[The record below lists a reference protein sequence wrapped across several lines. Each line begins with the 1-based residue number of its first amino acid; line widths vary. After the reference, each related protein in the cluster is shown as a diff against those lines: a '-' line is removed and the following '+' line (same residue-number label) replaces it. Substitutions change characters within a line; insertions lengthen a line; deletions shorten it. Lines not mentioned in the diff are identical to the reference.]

1 MPRVHAVRTFYGT
14 REPSMPKQGGT
25 ILRGDDGTVYFIRDE
40 LLATLKV
47 DDQGVSKLE
56 SVMKEGGDRG
66 KVGPP
71 EVRGQGKADRAEVL
85 GYVAGDLLKDQ
96 PDDDRIVPVAA
107 AKSTY
112 M

>member
-1 MPRVHAVRTFYGT
+1 
-14 REPSMPKQGGT
+14 MPKKGGT

-40 LLATLKV
+40 LLATLQV
-47 DDQGVSKLE
+47 DDQGVSRIE
-56 SVMKEGGDRG
+56 SVLKEGGETG

-71 EVRGQGKADRAEVL
+71 EERGQAKGGQAEVL
-85 GYVAGDLLKDQ
+85 GYVSGDLLKDQ

-112 M
+112 MCPWFCSSVPK